1 MEPGFMSER
10 PRCSGRCG
18 EVQRTL
24 RFGLALAFV
33 LYGLPAAAADIALVG
48 LMTDKAMVIIDGGK
62 RQTLSV
68 GGAAVSGVKLVAVES
83 GVAEFEIDGKRRRM
97 QIGQSVV
104 SVAKT
109 EKPRVV
115 LAADQRGHFVTPG
128 SINGAPMR
136 FLVDTGA
143 SLIALG
149 ASDARRARIDPAK
162 GTPAMVMTAN
172 GAVRVSRVRL
182 DKVKV
187 GDIVLNDIEASVHSQ
202 DMPIVLL
209 GMSFLNRMEMHRD
222 AASLTLTQRY

>member
-1 MEPGFMSER
+1 
-10 PRCSGRCG
+10 
-18 EVQRTL
+18 L